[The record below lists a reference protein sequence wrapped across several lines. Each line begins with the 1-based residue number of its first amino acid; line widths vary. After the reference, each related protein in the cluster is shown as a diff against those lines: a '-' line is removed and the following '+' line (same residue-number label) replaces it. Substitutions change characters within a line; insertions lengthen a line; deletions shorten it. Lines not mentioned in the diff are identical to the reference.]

1 MIVQSDPI
9 KIAEALLKK
18 AYHTV
23 KFASPNN
30 NQVYLEADR
39 KIGKT
44 PEFWNKIL
52 TGKTMCCLFPADNWH
67 GSIVVEDYHAHD
79 FKDLLP
85 DNLAGGIC
93 DHGLVPL
100 QSIKKKLGG
109 NERQGLGWLLWCVTS
124 LGWPVIM
131 SVLIY
136 KSPQV
141 LKSKNRVIAVFLL
154 PGDPRLEHFDL
165 FLISH
170 SPYCCAIHP
179 VRSLERIPVVGS
191 SDTIEFDL
199 VDAIPYQFN
208 SLGANGAVKHR

>member
-1 MIVQSDPI
+1 
-9 KIAEALLKK
+9 
-18 AYHTV
+18 
-23 KFASPNN
+23 
-30 NQVYLEADR
+30 
-39 KIGKT
+39 
-44 PEFWNKIL
+44 
-52 TGKTMCCLFPADNWH
+52 
-67 GSIVVEDYHAHD
+67 
-79 FKDLLP
+79 
-85 DNLAGGIC
+85 
-93 DHGLVPL
+93 
-100 QSIKKKLGG
+100 
-109 NERQGLGWLLWCVTS
+109 
-124 LGWPVIM
+124 M

-208 SLGANGAVKHR
+208 SHGANGAVKHR